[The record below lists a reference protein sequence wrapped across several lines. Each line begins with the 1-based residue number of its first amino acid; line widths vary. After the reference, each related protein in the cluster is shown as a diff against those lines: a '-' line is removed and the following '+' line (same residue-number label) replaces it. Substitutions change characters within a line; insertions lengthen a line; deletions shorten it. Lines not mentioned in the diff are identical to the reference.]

1 MGPPIFCPHSHPRL
15 SECQID
21 SGNSPDSFRRCVDVK
36 FLECCRVLLNFA
48 VLAIA
53 IQVLCMS
60 VKAGPVILNLDYLQG
75 PVPLARNIR
84 HLPCISRRTGQEGLC
99 MFAIDCLKANGS
111 HLGTCIDR
119 FYFGSCCQIPD
130 KTILPQII
138 NNIDDN
144 TIDGASFVH
153 PQTENKVTVTKIPE
167 ILNTKR
173 PFSDATT
180 VKTTVFQD
188 KTEGIYA
195 ETKSDDLT
203 TIDNKIPNDDKLTTA
218 VVVETTTKKEVTT
231 TKTPEITTEVPI
243 KISTFQTVSGD
254 SNNLA
259 TEKPIKSDD
268 KKPSSTT
275 TQQTTVTTTIKPKPQ
290 YKPTYKPRPTFRPT
304 NFTKP
309 AYISTTQKPKP
320 TKPVALYNTTRKP
333 PYRLPPK
340 RPSTKKPLPSPP
352 RLNITILPQST
363 SSRPIFTRPLT
374 PTITYINTTVA
385 TVEDKLTSITTTTT
399 TAKSST
405 QTTTSSST
413 TSTTTTTTIPPTTST
428 TVSPNLASTSTEFP
442 PLVTWSNTVDS
453 ATKAPEKITTT
464 AEEIWSPITPPEGWV
479 LISTIPPKPET
490 TSTTTTST
498 TTSTSSTTEQT
509 TTAETTQ
516 TTQAEETSPE
526 TTVQTTETPMES
538 TTEITSSSTMSSTIS
553 STSTTTSLPST
564 EVTNEGTEA
573 PVLEFTVNVTLTPT
587 VPTSTSSFGL
597 TTFTS
602 VSNKT
607 EGNTTEATTVVAN
620 ATQSIL
626 STETE
631 HLSSSSSTT
640 SSPSRNETSSPTET
654 PIIPVTMEPVN
665 MSDYKDVCGRR
676 LWPQG
681 RIVGGAKSGFGQWP
695 WQISLRQ
702 YRTSTY
708 LHKCGAALLNENW
721 AITAAHCVEHV
732 PPSELL
738 VRLGEHDLANEDE
751 PYGFAER
758 RVQIVA
764 SHPHFDPAT
773 FEYDLA
779 LLRFYEPV
787 TFQPNILPVCV
798 PDDDEDFVGKTAYV
812 TGWGRLYDEGPLP
825 SVLQEVQV
833 PVINN
838 TACEAMYRAAGYNE
852 HIPNIFICAGWKTG
866 GSDSCEGDS
875 GGPMVVQRS
884 RDKRFVL
891 GGIISWGIGC
901 AEPNQ
906 PGVYTRISEFRD
918 WINQILQF

>member
-1 MGPPIFCPHSHPRL
+1 MLP
-15 SECQID
+15 
-21 SGNSPDSFRRCVDVK
+21 
-36 FLECCRVLLNFA
+36 
-48 VLAIA
+48 
-53 IQVLCMS
+53 
-60 VKAGPVILNLDYLQG
+60 G

-188 KTEGIYA
+188 KTEGIDA

-203 TIDNKIPNDDKLTTA
+203 TIDNKIPNDEKLTTA

-290 YKPTYKPRPTFRPT
+290 YKPTYKPRPTYRPT

-385 TVEDKLTSITTTTT
+385 TVEEKLTSITTTTT

-405 QTTTSSST
+405 QTTTTTTTTEKVTTTEKALETVPTTQASTEVATERNEKPTINTEKTETTLNSDTTVTENIKDSTFLDEIVTEKNEKVTENVGDLQTTTSSST

-428 TVSPNLASTSTEFP
+428 TASPNLASTSTEFP

-464 AEEIWSPITPPEGWV
+464 AE
-479 LISTIPPKPET
+479 
-490 TSTTTTST
+490 
-498 TTSTSSTTEQT
+498 
-509 TTAETTQ
+509 
-516 TTQAEETSPE
+516 
-526 TTVQTTETPMES
+526 
-538 TTEITSSSTMSSTIS
+538 
-553 STSTTTSLPST
+553 
-564 EVTNEGTEA
+564 
-573 PVLEFTVNVTLTPT
+573 
-587 VPTSTSSFGL
+587 
-597 TTFTS
+597 
-602 VSNKT
+602 
-607 EGNTTEATTVVAN
+607 
-620 ATQSIL
+620 
-626 STETE
+626 
-631 HLSSSSSTT
+631 
-640 SSPSRNETSSPTET
+640 
-654 PIIPVTMEPVN
+654 
-665 MSDYKDVCGRR
+665 
-676 LWPQG
+676 
-681 RIVGGAKSGFGQWP
+681 
-695 WQISLRQ
+695 
-702 YRTSTY
+702 
-708 LHKCGAALLNENW
+708 
-721 AITAAHCVEHV
+721 
-732 PPSELL
+732 
-738 VRLGEHDLANEDE
+738 GEC
-751 PYGFAER
+751 
-758 RVQIVA
+758 
-764 SHPHFDPAT
+764 FD
-773 FEYDLA
+773 
-779 LLRFYEPV
+779 
-787 TFQPNILPVCV
+787 
-798 PDDDEDFVGKTAYV
+798 
-812 TGWGRLYDEGPLP
+812 
-825 SVLQEVQV
+825 
-833 PVINN
+833 
-838 TACEAMYRAAGYNE
+838 
-852 HIPNIFICAGWKTG
+852 
-866 GSDSCEGDS
+866 
-875 GGPMVVQRS
+875 
-884 RDKRFVL
+884 
-891 GGIISWGIGC
+891 
-901 AEPNQ
+901 
-906 PGVYTRISEFRD
+906 
-918 WINQILQF
+918 